1 MNISLKSQI
10 ERAPRLHRVRA
21 ISSKELSWSLPIILS
36 SFYSCSFSL
45 WPNKMPADM
54 ENHFWYT
61 IHTKKAFVPQS
72 STKIKRPKLLR
83 SVKCN
88 FFFASVSI
96 HNSVDAEQFN
106 GGPFMNLMNFLSIV
120 IIWCRIYVGDCFRIS
135 VWCWNYHHPSKRML
149 IVSKHKSN
157 RTTPGIHA
165 KVIKID
171 HLFARSIGKQM
182 ENFLKHLV
190 IIIKSCLASYR

>member
-10 ERAPRLHRVRA
+10 ERAPCLHRVRA

-88 FFFASVSI
+88 FFFVSFLSTVQSI
-96 HNSVDAEQFN
+96 LNNSKAGHLCISWISYRLWLFDVAFMLAIAFVLAFDAEITITHPN
-106 GGPFMNLMNFLSIV
+106 GCWLFRNTNPIV
-120 IIWCRIYVGDCFRIS
+120 QRLEFTLKS
-135 VWCWNYHHPSKRML
+135 SK
-149 IVSKHKSN
+149 
-157 RTTPGIHA
+157 
-165 KVIKID
+165 
-171 HLFARSIGKQM
+171 
-182 ENFLKHLV
+182 
-190 IIIKSCLASYR
+190 